1 MLCRPRLECP
11 DDLLRRIF
19 AGIPSRRDAGEGQGG
34 QLRRV
39 LFATVGDLINQVEK
53 TGQVVAKRAGGMHLT
68 ERGIHETIRRDSGF
82 GTFFERT
89 EEVNWLAQQ
98 EKRILERRIQ
108 CCSGKIERVWR
119 GHMASIEGKGT
130 FFLSALLYLLFNLRI
145 GADTMATVKASLW
158 QIAQTAPYVAGL
170 TYVIIALLQY
180 MGGGQK
186 LPWDRRLRLFFAIGI
201 VAGLVYGIYEYAGT
215 SPQ

>member
-1 MLCRPRLECP
+1 
-11 DDLLRRIF
+11 
-19 AGIPSRRDAGEGQGG
+19 
-34 QLRRV
+34 
-39 LFATVGDLINQVEK
+39 
-53 TGQVVAKRAGGMHLT
+53 
-68 ERGIHETIRRDSGF
+68 
-82 GTFFERT
+82 
-89 EEVNWLAQQ
+89 
-98 EKRILERRIQ
+98 
-108 CCSGKIERVWR
+108 
-119 GHMASIEGKGT
+119 MASIEGKGT

-170 TYVIIALLQY
+170 TFVIIALLQY